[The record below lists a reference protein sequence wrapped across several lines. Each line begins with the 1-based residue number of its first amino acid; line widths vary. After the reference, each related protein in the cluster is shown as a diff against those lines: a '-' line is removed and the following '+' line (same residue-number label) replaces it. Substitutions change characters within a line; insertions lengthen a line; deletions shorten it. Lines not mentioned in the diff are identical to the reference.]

1 MFTIQF
7 ISAARAPPCVA
18 PHPIMQLLL
27 QCGDSR
33 RILFQPALQVVIDFV
48 RVAFGDTVEAY
59 IVQWKRIWWIL
70 CSVCIS
76 TLWIQRNRVV
86 HEHLQLSLQG
96 SVRKVCA
103 NGLRQL
109 RALSARERRKLHS
122 RVQGIRL
129 WQCIEI
135 LDASTAPSRA
145 SHPVVSHVRPPD
157 HSTPALLRTFQRSC
171 TR

>member
-1 MFTIQF
+1 MTIQ
-7 ISAARAPPCVA
+7 PP
-18 PHPIMQLLL
+18 PLSRTMIQRL
-27 QCGDSR
+27 QIAS
-33 RILFQPALQVVIDFV
+33 
-48 RVAFGDTVEAY
+48 GDTVEAY

-76 TLWIQRNRVV
+76 ILSIQHYSVV
-86 HEHLQLSLQG
+86 HDQLQLSLQG

-129 WQCIEI
+129 RQCIEI

-145 SHPVVSHVRPPD
+145 SHPVVNHVQPPD
-157 HSTPALLRTFQRSC
+157 HSTPALLIWLRTFQRSC
-171 TR
+171 THLYRVNRLSVPPSLILSR